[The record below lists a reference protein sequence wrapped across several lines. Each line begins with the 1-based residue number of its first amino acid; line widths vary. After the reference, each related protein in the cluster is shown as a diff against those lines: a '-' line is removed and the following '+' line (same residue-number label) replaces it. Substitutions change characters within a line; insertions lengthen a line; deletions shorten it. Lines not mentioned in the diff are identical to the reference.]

1 MPHWFVDAQQDSFL
15 QVNAFAR
22 ATGWLHQPLELWAAY
37 GVVVFALLLLAGW
50 WRARRGGDRH
60 RMAAALWAPL
70 GVLLAVAVNQPL
82 GNLVAEPRPYAALHH
97 VLLLVPST
105 SDFSFPSDH
114 AVMAGA
120 VAAGL
125 WWVDRRLGAVAL
137 VLALLMAVARVYVGA
152 HYPGDVVAG
161 LMVGAVVTSLGLVV
175 ARRPIEE
182 LVRRSEGTLLRPL
195 LVGR

>member
-15 QVNAFAR
+15 QVNTLAR
-22 ATGWLHQPLELWAAY
+22 DTGWLHQPLELWATY
-37 GVVVFALLLLAGW
+37 GVVVFALLLLVGW
-50 WRARRGGDRH
+50 WRARSHHDPR

-82 GNLVAEPRPYAALHH
+82 GNLVGEPRPYAALHH

-105 SDFSFPSDH
+105 TDFSFPSDH

-125 WWVDRRLGAVAL
+125 WWADRRLGVVAAA
-137 VLALLMAVARVYVGA
+137 LALLMAFARVYVGA

-161 LMVGAVVTSLGLVV
+161 LLVGALVTTLGLL
-175 ARRPIEE
+175 A
-182 LVRRSEGTLLRPL
+182 VRRIVEWAVRRLEQTRLRPL
-195 LVGR
+195 LASR

>member
-1 MPHWFVDAQQDSFL
+1 MPHWFVDAQQESFL

-22 ATGWLHQPLELWAAY
+22 DTGWLHQPLELWAAY

-50 WRARRGGDRH
+50 WRARGAGDRR
-60 RMAAALWAPL
+60 RMATALWAPL
-70 GVLLAVAVNQPL
+70 GVLLAVAANQPL
-82 GNLVAEPRPYAALHH
+82 GHLVAEPRPYAALHH

-105 SDFSFPSDH
+105 TDFSFPSDH

-125 WWVDRRLGAVAL
+125 WWADRRLGAAAA
-137 VLALLMAVARVYVGA
+137 VLAVLMAFARVYVGA

-161 LMVGAVVTSLGLVV
+161 LVVGAAVTSLGLLL
-175 ARRPIEE
+175 ARRPIEA
-182 LVRRSEGTLLRPL
+182 LVRRSEETKFRPL
-195 LVGR
+195 LVR